1 MCNHASKWFCDK
13 NVIPNAVMFYFALS
27 NGICLVMVSAL
38 NLYQTRTGE
47 IAVINIFMGVA
58 LFASICVMIGGC
70 CANRKY
76 VQANER
82 EPKDRDPT
90 EIYSVANDDDDDHD
104 HDHDENSSETDE
116 KDHHHDDRTQIIKN
130 QQPQYYQD
138 PRGSIPTSH
147 PTHPLPPQQQQVAGS
162 MQNAYA
168 PTMNLDKPN
177 IDKQV
182 IHSAV
187 QQQDTAFEI
196 QPMTASNQTQSLLGH
211 DQTHQQTIPTT
222 PVLQTLQIMQ

>member
-1 MCNHASKWFCDK
+1 MCNHVSKWFCDK

-47 IAVINIFMGVA
+47 IAVINIFMGLA

-76 VQANER
+76 IQANET

-90 EIYSVANDDDDDHD
+90 QTYSVANDDDDHD
-104 HDHDENSSETDE
+104 HDHNHDENGSENDE
-116 KDHHHDDRTQIIKN
+116 KDHHNDDRTQIIKN

-138 PRGSIPTSH
+138 PRGSIPASQS
-147 PTHPLPPQQQQVAGS
+147 QQQHHQVTGS

-182 IHSAV
+182 IHNAV

-196 QPMTASNQTQSLLGH
+196 QPIAASNQTQSLLGH
-211 DQTHQQTIPTT
+211 DQAHQQAIPTT